1 MNVAG
6 LLFSIEKRNT
16 IEERGLNSM
25 QGFGHEPAELSSDR
39 IQLILSM
46 SQRHHSR
53 RFTNARTTNFYYSF
67 VFLPPEKRE
76 AIEAVY
82 AFARRSDDVADSDLP
97 VGEARRQLELC
108 RRDLALCYQVA
119 GHPGEDL
126 KPELASLAQAVHRF
140 GIPREHFEELLRG
153 IEMDLCPQRY
163 RTFEELSL
171 YCYRVASTI
180 GLISIEIFGYKN
192 LLTRKYAANLGM
204 ALQLV
209 NILRDLQSD
218 ARRERVYLPEEDLE
232 RFGVSPQ
239 GFLEGKP
246 GGRFVELMEFES
258 DRARHYFTLA
268 RQALPP
274 EDRRSMVIAEIMGT
288 LYWQLLTRIKR
299 RNYNVFGERV
309 RLPRSLKFWIAL
321 SVFCGGSGYQP

>member
-1 MNVAG
+1 
-6 LLFSIEKRNT
+6 
-16 IEERGLNSM
+16 
-25 QGFGHEPAELSSDR
+25 
-39 IQLILSM
+39 M
-46 SQRHHSR
+46 SLRHHSQ
-53 RFTNARTTNFYYSF
+53 RFTNPRTTNFYYSF
-67 VFLPPEKRE
+67 VFLPPEKRK

-97 VGEARRQLELC
+97 PEEARQQLELC
-108 RRDLALCYQVA
+108 RQDLDRSYRD
-119 GHPGEDL
+119 GGRPGQDL
-126 KPELASLAQAVHRF
+126 KPELAALAKAVNRF
-140 GIPREHFEELLRG
+140 EIPKEHFDELLRG
-153 IEMDLCPQRY
+153 IEMDLSPQRY

-232 RFGVSPQ
+232 RFGVSPES
-239 GFLEGKP
+239 LLAGKP

-258 DRARHYFTLA
+258 DRALRYFALA
-268 RQALPP
+268 RQALSP

-288 LYWQLLTRIKR
+288 LYWQLLTRIKN
-299 RNYNVFGERV
+299 RNYDVFGERV
-309 RLPRSLKFWIAL
+309 RLPRPLKFWIAL

>member
-1 MNVAG
+1 
-6 LLFSIEKRNT
+6 
-16 IEERGLNSM
+16 
-25 QGFGHEPAELSSDR
+25 
-39 IQLILSM
+39 M
-46 SQRHHSR
+46 SFRHQTR

-97 VGEARRQLELC
+97 IDEARRQLALC
-108 RRDLALCYQVA
+108 RQDLDRCYQAGARPGLDLA
-119 GHPGEDL
+119 
-126 KPELASLAQAVHRF
+126 PELAALSKAVHRF
-140 GIPREHFEELLRG
+140 QIPRQHFEELLRG
-153 IEMDLCPQRY
+153 IEMDLSPQRY
-163 RTFEELSL
+163 RTFEDLSL

-180 GLISIEIFGYKN
+180 GLISIEIFEYKN

-218 ARRERVYLPEEDLE
+218 ARRGRVYLPEEDLE
-232 RFGVSPQ
+232 RFGVPPES
-239 GFLEGKP
+239 FLEGKP

-258 DRARHYFTLA
+258 ERARRYFALA

-274 EDRRSMVIAEIMGT
+274 EDRRSMVVAEIMGA
-288 LYWQLLTRIKR
+288 LYWHLLARIRGK
-299 RNYNVFGERV
+299 NYNVFGERV
-309 RLPRSLKFWIAL
+309 RLPQPMKFWIAL
-321 SVFCGGSGYQP
+321 SVYCGGRGYQP